1 MIELKDVTLK
11 YSSTKGIF
19 NLNFNVEKGEAFGY
33 VGPDDAGK
41 TTTIRML
48 MGLIRAGRGSA
59 TIDGLNCFFQA
70 STIQKNIGYVP
81 EEVSLFENMRV
92 KEYLN
97 FITQMRGGFGQKDTR
112 LRDSL
117 IERFEVETRG
127 KIENMSTGM
136 KKRLAI
142 VTALMHDPQILVL
155 DEPTSGLDPLMQS
168 RLLDLVLEE
177 KRRGKT
183 VLLATHKFEE
193 VERTCDRVGVLK
205 EGHLVENMDIVSLRA
220 EETKAYLVKFDA
232 PPNLEQIKK
241 YGFGYQQFSQS
252 DYEIFSPGDRID
264 VLMKVLSHEKVLVFN
279 SKNQSLEEIFQKHY
293 QQEINHQEIKNEVK
307 NEVKNRADKPQ
318 EEKAKLF
325 RKKEANNKV
334 LPDKEMKN
342 KALPEQDEKVREVK
356 KA

>member
-11 YSSTKGIF
+11 YSSSRGIF
-19 NLNFNVEKGEAFGY
+19 NLNFKVEKGEAFGY

-59 TIDGLNCFFQA
+59 TIDGLNCFFRA
-70 STIQKNIGYVP
+70 SAIQKNLGYVP
-81 EEVSLFENMRV
+81 EDVVLFENMRV

-97 FITQMRGGFGQKDTR
+97 FISQMRGMFGQKDNR
-112 LRDSL
+112 HRDSL

-127 KIENMSTGM
+127 KIENMSMGM
-136 KKRLAI
+136 KKRLSI
-142 VTALMHDPQILVL
+142 VTGLMHDPQTLVL
-155 DEPTSGLDPLMQS
+155 DEPTINLTPLMQS
-168 RLLDLVLEE
+168 RFLDLVLEE

-183 VLLATHKFEE
+183 VLLSTHRFEE

-205 EGHLVENMDIVSLRA
+205 EGHLVEDRDIVSLRA
-220 EETKAYLVKFDA
+220 DETKAYLVKFAA

-279 SKNQSLEEIFQKHY
+279 SKNQSLEEIFQQHY
-293 QQEINHQEIKNEVK
+293 QKEVHHEAIKKEVRNK
-307 NEVKNRADKPQ
+307 
-318 EEKAKLF
+318 EEK
-325 RKKEANNKV
+325 
-334 LPDKEMKN
+334 
-342 KALPEQDEKVREVK
+342 PEQKRKLIKEKVAKGKARPDQEEKVREGK
-356 KA
+356 KV

>member
-19 NLNFNVEKGEAFGY
+19 DLNFMVEKGETFGY
-33 VGPDDAGK
+33 VGPSDSGK

-48 MGLIRAGRGSA
+48 MGMIRASRGKA
-59 TIDGLNCFFQA
+59 TIDGLNCFSRA
-70 STIQKNIGYVP
+70 ATIQKNLGYVP
-81 EEVSLFENMRV
+81 EDVVLFENMRV

-97 FITQMRGGFGQKDTR
+97 FITQMRGMFGQKNTK

-127 KIENMSTGM
+127 KIENMSNGM

-142 VTALMHDPQILVL
+142 VTAIMHDPNILVL

-168 RLLDLVLEE
+168 RFLDLILEE

-183 VLLATHKFEE
+183 VLLSTHKFEE

-220 EETKAYLVKFDA
+220 EETKAYLVKFAA

-241 YGFGYQQFSQS
+241 YGFGYQRFSQN
-252 DYEIFSPGDRID
+252 DYEIFSSGDRID

-293 QQEINHQEIKNEVK
+293 HKEISHKGHKKEVEK
-307 NEVKNRADKPQ
+307 TEEKPSEDIQ
-318 EEKAKLF
+318 NNQKAKLF
-325 RKKEANNKV
+325 QKKDSNKKT
-334 LPDKEMKN
+334 PSEH
-342 KALPEQDEKVREVK
+342 QDQVREVK

>member
-19 NLNFNVEKGEAFGY
+19 NLNFSVEKGQVFGY
-33 VGPDDAGK
+33 VGPNDAGK

-59 TIDGLNCFFQA
+59 TIDGLNCFSRA
-70 STIQKNIGYVP
+70 SAIQKNTGYVP
-81 EEVSLFENMRV
+81 EDVALFENMRV

-97 FITQMRGGFGQKDTR
+97 FVTQMRGIFGQKNTR
-112 LRDSL
+112 LRDML

-127 KIENMSTGM
+127 KIENMSSGM
-136 KKRLAI
+136 KKRLTI
-142 VTALMHDPQILVL
+142 VTALMHDPQTLVL

-168 RLLDLVLEE
+168 RFLDLVLEE

-183 VLLATHKFEE
+183 VLLSTHKFEE
-193 VERTCDRVGVLK
+193 VERTCDRVGVLR

-220 EETKAYLVKFDA
+220 EETKAYLVKFAA

-241 YGFGYQQFSQS
+241 YGFGFQQFSQS

-279 SKNQSLEEIFQKHY
+279 SKNQSLEEIFQQHY
-293 QQEINHQEIKNEVK
+293 KKEIKQTEFK
-307 NEVKNRADKPQ
+307 NEENNIQENEGKIKRSERKPKLMLKKTEKNRT
-318 EEKAKLF
+318 
-325 RKKEANNKV
+325 
-334 LPDKEMKN
+334 LPD
-342 KALPEQDEKVREVK
+342 PEETVREVK

>member
-19 NLNFNVEKGEAFGY
+19 NFNFNVEKGEVFGY
-33 VGPDDAGK
+33 VGPNDAGK

-48 MGLIRAGRGSA
+48 MGLLRAGRGSA
-59 TIDGLNCFFQA
+59 TIDGLNCFSRA
-70 STIQKNIGYVP
+70 SAIQKHLGYVP
-81 EEVSLFENMRV
+81 EDVVLFENMRV

-97 FITQMRGGFGQKDTR
+97 FITQMRGIFGQKDTR
-112 LRDSL
+112 LRESL

-127 KIENMSTGM
+127 KIENMSNGM

-142 VTALMHDPQILVL
+142 VTALMHDPQTLVL

-168 RLLDLVLEE
+168 RLLDLILEE

-183 VLLATHKFEE
+183 VLLSTHRFEE

-220 EETKAYLVKFDA
+220 EETKAYLVKFAA

-252 DYEIFSPGDRID
+252 DYELFSPGDRID

-279 SKNQSLEEIFQKHY
+279 SKNQSLEEIFQQHY
-293 QQEINHQEIKNEVK
+293 QKEIKHQEIKKEVK
-307 NEVKNRADKPQ
+307 NIESKPQ
-318 EEKAKLF
+318 EEKPKLF
-325 RKKEANNKV
+325 QK
-334 LPDKEMKN
+334 KEMKN
-342 KALPEQDEKVREVK
+342 KALPDQEEKVKEVK

>member
-19 NLNFNVEKGEAFGY
+19 NLNFSVEKGQVFGY
-33 VGPDDAGK
+33 VGPNDAGK

-59 TIDGLNCFFQA
+59 TIDGLNCFSRA
-70 STIQKNIGYVP
+70 SAIQKNIGYVP
-81 EEVSLFENMRV
+81 EDVALFENMRV

-97 FITQMRGGFGQKDTR
+97 FVTQMRGIFGQKNTR
-112 LRDSL
+112 LRDML

-127 KIENMSTGM
+127 KIENMSSGM
-136 KKRLAI
+136 KKRLTI
-142 VTALMHDPQILVL
+142 VTALMHDPQTLVL

-168 RLLDLVLEE
+168 RFLDLILEE

-183 VLLATHKFEE
+183 VLLSTHKFEE
-193 VERTCDRVGVLK
+193 VERTCDRVGVLR
-205 EGHLVENMDIVSLRA
+205 EGRLVENMDIVSLRA
-220 EETKAYLVKFDA
+220 EETKAYLVKFAA

-279 SKNQSLEEIFQKHY
+279 SKNQSLEEIFQQHY
-293 QQEINHQEIKNEVK
+293 KKEIKQTEFK
-307 NEVKNRADKPQ
+307 NEENNTQENEGKIKRSERKPKLMPKKMEKNRT
-318 EEKAKLF
+318 
-325 RKKEANNKV
+325 
-334 LPDKEMKN
+334 LPD
-342 KALPEQDEKVREVK
+342 PEETVREVK

>member
-19 NLNFNVEKGEAFGY
+19 NLNFSVEKGQVFGY
-33 VGPDDAGK
+33 VGPNDAGK

-59 TIDGLNCFFQA
+59 TIDGLNCFSRA
-70 STIQKNIGYVP
+70 SAIQKNTGYVP
-81 EEVSLFENMRV
+81 EDVALFENMRV

-97 FITQMRGGFGQKDTR
+97 FVTQMRGIFGQKNTR
-112 LRDSL
+112 LRDML

-127 KIENMSTGM
+127 KIENMSSGM
-136 KKRLAI
+136 KKRLTI
-142 VTALMHDPQILVL
+142 VTALMHDPQTLVL

-168 RLLDLVLEE
+168 RFLDLILEE

-183 VLLATHKFEE
+183 VLLSTHKFEE
-193 VERTCDRVGVLK
+193 VERTCDRVGVLR
-205 EGHLVENMDIVSLRA
+205 EGRLVENMDIVSLRA
-220 EETKAYLVKFDA
+220 EETKAYLVKFAA

-279 SKNQSLEEIFQKHY
+279 SKNQSLEEIFQQHY
-293 QQEINHQEIKNEVK
+293 KKEIKQTEFK
-307 NEVKNRADKPQ
+307 NEENNIQENEGKIKRSERKPKLMLKKTEKNRT
-318 EEKAKLF
+318 
-325 RKKEANNKV
+325 
-334 LPDKEMKN
+334 LPD
-342 KALPEQDEKVREVK
+342 PEETVREVK

>member
-1 MIELKDVTLK
+1 MIELTDVTLK

-33 VGPDDAGK
+33 VGPDNAGK

-48 MGLIRAGRGSA
+48 MGLIRAGRGKA
-59 TIDGLNCFFQA
+59 TIDGLNCFSRA
-70 STIQKNIGYVP
+70 SAIQKNLGYVP
-81 EEVSLFENMRV
+81 EDVVLFDNMRV

-97 FITQMRGGFGQKDTR
+97 FITQMRGMFGQKDTK

-136 KKRLAI
+136 KKRLAF
-142 VTALMHDPQILVL
+142 VTALMHDPQTLVL

-168 RLLDLVLEE
+168 RFLDLILEE

-183 VLLATHKFEE
+183 VLLSTHRFEE

-220 EETKAYLVKFDA
+220 EETKAYLVKFSA

-241 YGFGYQQFSQS
+241 YGFGYLQFSQS
-252 DYEIFSPGDRID
+252 DYEIFAPGDRID

-279 SKNQSLEEIFQKHY
+279 SKNQSLEEIFKKHY
-293 QQEINHQEIKNEVK
+293 QKEINHHEIKKEVK
-307 NEVKNRADKPQ
+307 EKEKKLIEKPQ
-318 EEKAKLF
+318 ERMKEKPQEKRKLLAE
-325 RKKEANNKV
+325 KKTKTKAQ
-334 LPDKEMKN
+334 PDQE
-342 KALPEQDEKVREVK
+342 EKVREVT

>member
-11 YSSTKGIF
+11 YSSNKGIF
-19 NLNFNVEKGEAFGY
+19 NLNFNVEKGEVFGY
-33 VGPDDAGK
+33 VGPNDAGK

-48 MGLIRAGRGSA
+48 MGLIRAGRGNA
-59 TIDGLNCFFQA
+59 TIDGLNCFSRA
-70 STIQKNIGYVP
+70 SAIQKNLGYVP
-81 EEVSLFENMRV
+81 EDVVLFENMRV

-97 FITQMRGGFGQKDTR
+97 FITQMRGVFGHKDTK

-127 KIENMSTGM
+127 KIENMSNGM

-142 VTALMHDPQILVL
+142 VTALMHDPQTLVL

-168 RLLDLVLEE
+168 RFLDLVLEE

-183 VLLATHKFEE
+183 VLLSTHKFEE

-220 EETKAYLVKFDA
+220 EETKAYLVKFAA

-279 SKNQSLEEIFQKHY
+279 SKNQSLEEIFQQHY
-293 QQEINHQEIKNEVK
+293 QKEIKHQEIKKEVK
-307 NEVKNRADKPQ
+307 NKDENTIKENTKEVKKNGKKP
-318 EEKAKLF
+318 KLF
-325 RKKEANNKV
+325 PKKE
-334 LPDKEMKN
+334 EQH
-342 KALPEQDEKVREVK
+342 KALPEQEEKVSEVK

>member
-19 NLNFNVEKGEAFGY
+19 NLNFSVEKGQVFGY
-33 VGPDDAGK
+33 VGPNDAGK

-59 TIDGLNCFFQA
+59 TIDGLNCFSRA
-70 STIQKNIGYVP
+70 SAIQKNTGYVP
-81 EEVSLFENMRV
+81 EDVALFENMRV

-97 FITQMRGGFGQKDTR
+97 FVTQMRGIFGQKNTR
-112 LRDSL
+112 LRDML

-127 KIENMSTGM
+127 KIENMSNGM

-142 VTALMHDPQILVL
+142 VTALMHDPQTLVL

-168 RLLDLVLEE
+168 RFLDLILEE

-183 VLLATHKFEE
+183 VLLSTHKFEE
-193 VERTCDRVGVLK
+193 VERTCDRVGVLR
-205 EGHLVENMDIVSLRA
+205 EGRLVENMDIVSLRA
-220 EETKAYLVKFDA
+220 EETKAYLVKFAA

-279 SKNQSLEEIFQKHY
+279 SKNQSLEEIFQQHY
-293 QQEINHQEIKNEVK
+293 KKEIKQTEFK
-307 NEVKNRADKPQ
+307 NEENNTQENEGKIKRSERKPKLMPKKTEKNRT
-318 EEKAKLF
+318 
-325 RKKEANNKV
+325 
-334 LPDKEMKN
+334 LPD
-342 KALPEQDEKVREVK
+342 PEETVREVK

>member
-19 NLNFNVEKGEAFGY
+19 NLNFSVEKGQVFGY
-33 VGPDDAGK
+33 VGPNDAGK

-59 TIDGLNCFFQA
+59 TIDGLNCFSRA
-70 STIQKNIGYVP
+70 SAIQKNTGYVP
-81 EEVSLFENMRV
+81 EDVALFENMRV

-97 FITQMRGGFGQKDTR
+97 FVTQMRGIFGQKNTR
-112 LRDSL
+112 LRDML

-127 KIENMSTGM
+127 KIENMSSGM
-136 KKRLAI
+136 KKRLTI
-142 VTALMHDPQILVL
+142 VTALMHDPQTLVL

-168 RLLDLVLEE
+168 RFLDLILEE

-183 VLLATHKFEE
+183 VLLSTHKFEE
-193 VERTCDRVGVLK
+193 VERTCDRVGVLR
-205 EGHLVENMDIVSLRA
+205 EGRLVENMDIVSLRA
-220 EETKAYLVKFDA
+220 EETKAYLVKFAA

-279 SKNQSLEEIFQKHY
+279 SKNQSLEEIFQQHY
-293 QQEINHQEIKNEVK
+293 KKEIKQTEFK
-307 NEVKNRADKPQ
+307 NEENNTQENEGKIKRSERKPKLMPIKTEKNRT
-318 EEKAKLF
+318 
-325 RKKEANNKV
+325 
-334 LPDKEMKN
+334 LPD
-342 KALPEQDEKVREVK
+342 PEETVREVK

>member
-33 VGPDDAGK
+33 VGPNDAGK

-59 TIDGLNCFFQA
+59 TIDGLNCFLRA
-70 STIQKNIGYVP
+70 ATIQKNLGYVP
-81 EEVSLFENMRV
+81 EDVGLFENMRV

-97 FITQMRGGFGQKDTR
+97 FMTQMRGIFGSKDAK
-112 LRDSL
+112 LKDSL

-127 KIENMSTGM
+127 KIENMSNGM

-142 VTALMHDPQILVL
+142 VAALMHDPQTLVL

-168 RLLDLVLEE
+168 RFLDLILEE

-183 VLLATHKFEE
+183 VLLSTHRFEE

-205 EGHLVENMDIVSLRA
+205 EGRLVENMDIVSLRA
-220 EETKAYLVKFDA
+220 EETKAYLVKFA
-232 PPNLEQIKK
+232 SPPNLEQIKK

-279 SKNQSLEEIFQKHY
+279 SKNQSLEEIFQQHY
-293 QQEINHQEIKNEVK
+293 QKEISHQTIKKEV
-307 NEVKNRADKPQ
+307 NRK
-318 EEKAKLF
+318 EEKPKLLS
-325 RKKEANNKV
+325 KKEEKQ
-334 LPDKEMKN
+334 
-342 KALPEQDEKVREVK
+342 KALPDQEKKVSEVK